1 MILCPSEPFCP
12 LKASIRVVRQEMT
25 MKREYHA
32 TARAIA
38 AEAGTWLLTTGLL
51 VIAALVTLAPFILL

>member
-1 MILCPSEPFCP
+1 
-12 LKASIRVVRQEMT
+12 

-32 TARAIA
+32 TAGAIA
-38 AEAGTWLLTTGLL
+38 AEAGAWLLTTGFL